1 MLISGCGEYKVAE
14 FKSRDGQIRFVAVTP
29 FECDE
34 SKPIE
39 ADVVGLPYKPARL
52 HIRFVNCDYRFQVDE
67 LDAVEGQDWFA
78 LIAPRLLRLEEEFE
92 LADAVYCVV
101 DRRTQRALL
110 KLEDCADDIQSEVT
124 VSLRDLRRSMQ
135 AFERLPTAIYQR

>member
-1 MLISGCGEYKVAE
+1 MKSFEFISFWYAVGLVIVLISGCGEYKVAE

-78 LIAPRLLRLEEEFE
+78 LIAPRLLRP
-92 LADAVYCVV
+92 
-101 DRRTQRALL
+101 RRR
-110 KLEDCADDIQSEVT
+110 I
-124 VSLRDLRRSMQ
+124 R
-135 AFERLPTAIYQR
+135 IG